1 MDKSFQTRSPANGDI
16 LCTTPYASNEVIN
29 QALNL
34 AFSGHLYWRSQSI
47 EARANVCRAALDY
60 FETNKEA
67 IALEI
72 SQQMGRPIRYCGG
85 EVAGLQERGHHMIN
99 IAEQSLS
106 DVQVAAQPGFK
117 RFIRREP
124 VGTVL
129 VIAPWNYPYLTA
141 VNSIIPALMA
151 GNTVILKHSAQTP
164 LCAKRFQEAFD
175 QAGLPE
181 GIFQHLYLNH
191 QQVDDLIK
199 SPEIDY
205 VAFTGSVEGGKAIE
219 QAACGRF
226 IGVGLELGGKDP
238 AYVRSDADLNQ
249 AVENLV
255 DGAFFNSGQSCCGI
269 ERIYVDQSIYDSFV
283 EAFVALTRQYQ
294 LGDPLKSET
303 TLGPV
308 VSERAA
314 EAINE
319 QIFQAISAGAKP
331 CVDIQLFANESLP
344 ENYLPPQVL
353 VNVDH
358 NMAFMTE
365 ETFGPAVG
373 VMPVKSDAQAVQL
386 MNDSHY
392 GLTASIWTRDVAA
405 AENLGGQLETGTV
418 FMNRCDYLDPAL
430 VWTGV
435 KSTGRGGTLSVL
447 GYQGLTQPKSFHLKL
462 SQ

>member
-60 FETNKEA
+60 FETNKDA